1 MARDTILAFA
11 LAILVSLG
19 GCSGLFPNSGSNE
32 ESPTPLG
39 PRTYDQAVENHTESL
54 LEAGQFNL
62 RWERSERFPDRVVN
76 RSPFTTEFVA
86 DFESQQF
93 LVGSELE
100 GHNGVYRS
108 GARYQSGNT
117 TWARSEFDNGTTV
130 YRQIPAAGQFTPR
143 NRTLQAVRVVEE
155 YSTQFPLERN
165 GTAIFQGQPV
175 TRYTADRLGPNDH
188 CLLQSSKI
196 VENVTSVAV
205 VALVDDQGFIRK
217 FECRL
222 AGETNLGERI
232 RQRMTWTITMVGV
245 LEIREPRP
253 LINETAGG

>member
-1 MARDTILAFA
+1 MVRDAILAIA

-19 GCSGLFPNSGSNE
+19 GCSGLLPGSGTSE
-32 ESPTPLG
+32 ESPTSLA
-39 PRTYDQAVENHTESL
+39 PRSYEQAVDNHTEAVV
-54 LEAGQFNL
+54 EAGQFKL

-93 LVGSELE
+93 LVGSKLE
-100 GHNGVYRS
+100 GHNGVYQS

-143 NRTLQAVRVVEE
+143 NRTLQVIRVMEV
-155 YSTQFPLERN
+155 YSKQFPLERN
-165 GTAIFQGQPV
+165 GTAIFQGQRV
-175 TRYTADRLGPNDH
+175 IRYTADELGSNEH
-188 CLLQSSKI
+188 CLLQSGKI
-196 VENVTSVAV
+196 IENVSSVTI
-205 VALVDDQGFIRK
+205 VALVDDQGIIRK

-232 RQRMTWTITMVGV
+232 RQQITWTVTMVGV
-245 LEIREPRP
+245 VEIGEPSQ
-253 LINETAGG
+253 LVNETDGG

>member
-1 MARDTILAFA
+1 MARDTILAIA

-19 GCSGLFPNSGSNE
+19 GCSGLLPGSGTSE
-32 ESPTPLG
+32 ESPTSLAPQSSE
-39 PRTYDQAVENHTESL
+39 QAVENHTEAVV
-54 LEAGQFNL
+54 EAGQFKL

-100 GHNGVYRS
+100 GQNGVYQS

-130 YRQIPAAGQFTPR
+130 YRQIPAAGRFTPR
-143 NRTLQAVRVVEE
+143 NRTLQMIRVMEE
-155 YSTQFPLERN
+155 YSKQFPLERN

-175 TRYTADRLGPNDH
+175 TRYTADELGSNNH
-188 CLLQSSKI
+188 CLLQSGKI
-196 VENVTSVAV
+196 VENVSSVTV
-205 VALVDDQGFIRK
+205 VALVDDRGIIRK
-217 FECRL
+217 FECEL
-222 AGETNLGERI
+222 SGETNLGERI
-232 RQRMTWTITMVGV
+232 EQRMTWTVTLIGV

-253 LINETAGG
+253 LVNETNSG

>member
-1 MARDTILAFA
+1 MSRNFTIAISLAM
-11 LAILVSLG
+11 LVILS
-19 GCSGLFPNSGSNE
+19 GCSGPFPASGSPNA
-32 ESPTPLG
+32 SPTLDTPHS
-39 PRTYDQAVENHTESL
+39 YEAAIENHTEAL
-54 LEAGQFNL
+54 HEAGPFKL
-62 RWERSERFPDRVVN
+62 RSERSERFPDQVVN

-100 GHNGVYRS
+100 GHNGVFQS
-108 GARYQSGNT
+108 GARYQSGNK
-117 TWARSEFDNGTTV
+117 TWARGEFDNGTTV

-143 NRTLQAVRVVEE
+143 NRTLQEIRVMEE
-155 YSTQFPLERN
+155 YAKQFPLAQN
-165 GTAIFQGQPV
+165 GTAIFQGQRV
-175 TRYTADRLGPNDH
+175 IRFTADELGPNDH
-188 CLLQSSKI
+188 CLRQSSKI
-196 VENVTSVAV
+196 VENVSSVTV
-205 VALVDDQGFIRK
+205 VALVDDRGIIRK

-253 LINETAGG
+253 LVNETNGG